1 LATKFASIKLSE
13 LAVGIGPFVVGP
25 AVERKIGMSAM
36 SSLAINATEWRTA
49 EWAKEKGLYN
59 DIYDNVNDLD
69 AEITRLANQL
79 NQSNPEAMSL
89 LKKVFWEGTE
99 NWDVLLKERA
109 AMSGKLVLS
118 IFSKNSISKFKKK

>member
-1 LATKFASIKLSE
+1 
-13 LAVGIGPFVVGP
+13 
-25 AVERKIGMSAM
+25 MSAM

-49 EWAKEKGLYN
+49 EWDKEKGLYN